1 MRERIKDVLAFIA
14 VATDRSFTHAAA
26 RLGVSQSALS
36 RTIRNLE
43 EQIGVRLLTRTTRSV
58 SLTEAGERL
67 LASAAPRVDE
77 IEAELIALRELR
89 DRPAGTVRITA
100 SEYAA
105 ESVVWPKLVPGLRD
119 YPDIRVEIVSDNGFI
134 DIAAQGLDAG
144 VRLGESVEKD
154 MIAVRIGPDQRLVP
168 VASPGYFARR
178 PLPAVPQD
186 LVGHACIN
194 LRLVSS
200 GAIYAWEFGRDRQPL
215 RVRVDGQLTFNS
227 IKLAVSA
234 ALEDYGIAFVPEPAV
249 APLVAEGRLVRVL
262 DDWCQPTPGFHLYY
276 PSRRQN
282 STAFQV
288 VAELL
293 RQGQTIADRPV

>member
-67 LASAAPRVDE
+67 FASAAPRVDE
-77 IEAELIALRELR
+77 IEAELVALRELR

-105 ESVVWPKLVPGLRD
+105 ESVVWPMLVPGLRD
-119 YPDIRVEIVSDNGFI
+119 YPDIRVEIVSDNGFV

-168 VASPGYFARR
+168 VASPGYFERH

-200 GAIYAWEFGRDRQPL
+200 GAIYAWEFEHDGQPL
-215 RVRVDGQLTFNS
+215 RVRVDGQLTFS
-227 IKLAVSA
+227 SVKLAISA
-234 ALEDYGIAFVPEPAV
+234 AAEGYGIAFVPEPAV

-262 DDWCQPTPGFHLYY
+262 DEWCQPTPGFHLYY

-282 STAFQV
+282 SAAFQV
-288 VAELL
+288 VADMLSL
-293 RQGQTIADRPV
+293 RS